1 MRTTFWVLLAALL
14 LTSNTSWAYAD
25 QLRPLINDLKSADV
39 ETALQAIT
47 ELGESGDIRAV
58 SPLLDALRDERDVV
72 RQSAAEALQHLVQAL
87 DDVYIVVK
95 RWLQALINK
104 LRLDP
109 SGDVITVEQS
119 VAYPCG
125 AQLEKAVPGA
135 GVGSRHA
142 PNGDGGI
149 GDDGP
154 SPSAAS

>member
-1 MRTTFWVLLAALL
+1 MRTTIWILLAALL
-14 LTSNTSWAYAD
+14 PTSAISLAYAD
-25 QLRPLINDLKSADV
+25 QLRPLIDDLKAADV
-39 ETALQAIT
+39 ETALKAIT

-58 SPLLDALRDERDVV
+58 SPLLDALRDEREVV
-72 RQSAAEALQHLVQAL
+72 RQSAAEALQHLVRAL

-125 AQLEKAVPGA
+125 AQVEKAGPGA
-135 GVGSRHA
+135 SVGSRTRA
-142 PNGDGGI
+142 
-149 GDDGP
+149 
-154 SPSAAS
+154 

>member
-1 MRTTFWVLLAALL
+1 MRTTLWVLLAALL

-25 QLRPLINDLKSADV
+25 QLRPLINNLKSADV

-125 AQLEKAVPGA
+125 VQLEKAVPGA